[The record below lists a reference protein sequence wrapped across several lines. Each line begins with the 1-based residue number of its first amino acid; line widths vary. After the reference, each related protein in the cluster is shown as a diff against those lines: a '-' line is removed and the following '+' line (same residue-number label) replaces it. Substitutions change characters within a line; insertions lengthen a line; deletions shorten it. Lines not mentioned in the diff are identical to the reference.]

1 MDHAQKVEIG
11 TELAKG
17 APVMGVG
24 GAVYIGGISL
34 PDWAAILAI
43 IYTGCLI
50 LQMAYKFGV
59 WVNERR
65 NGRKPR
71 RSR

>member
-34 PDWAAILAI
+34 PDWAAIMAI
-43 IYTGCLI
+43 IYTGCL
-50 LQMAYKFGV
+50 LLMMGYKFVV
-59 WVNERR
+59 WVNDRVRKRR
-65 NGRKPR
+65 AR
-71 RSR
+71 